1 MRTMN
6 RQASS
11 KIKAVAPSEIYA
23 RIVETPNDVVITKA
37 KDLLVGDV
45 VLVPS
50 VGRRAVRNIGDVL
63 VFTMPRSGE
72 QTGKIAKTKSFKRV
86 GFVQGGWSP
95 IPLAERVAPKVKAV
109 KATKLEDVV
118 CYDEV
123 MSPKAH
129 KALVASKKGKKASP
143 KVNENE
149 AIVKA
154 LRASMVVVGQ
164 AADLLERLG

>member
-72 QTGKIAKTKSFKRV
+72 QTGKIAKTKSYKRV

-109 KATKLEDVV
+109 KAAT
-118 CYDEV
+118 
-123 MSPKAH
+123 PKVEAP
-129 KALVASKKGKKASP
+129 VASKKPVVKKAKPMASVV
-143 KVNENE
+143 VNENE